1 MKMPA
6 HQLARVW
13 EGDFTGTFIHV
24 LPAFFIERF
33 LLLMLG
39 GKSLHWLNRS
49 VTLKVASACEF
60 SVSFFSSFCDCCAFF
75 DVSHASFTLRQKAT
89 TVY

>member
-1 MKMPA
+1 MKVPT
-6 HQLARVW
+6 HQLARI
-13 EGDFTGTFIHV
+13 GKRDFTGAFIHV

-49 VTLKVASACEF
+49 VTLKVAPACEF
-60 SVSFFSSFCDCCAFF
+60 SVIFQFI
-75 DVSHASFTLRQKAT
+75 LRLLR
-89 TVY
+89 VF